1 MVIAMID
8 TENDC
13 SFAVKIANDAAKD
26 KAEEYMQ
33 EGLRAWFCATDPESY
48 DKDYFTKEE
57 VEGFY
62 WCGYAEPTSELLDK
76 NGIEHEVID
85 IERDENGKVTNADV
99 VFCY

>member
-13 SFAVKIANDAAKD
+13 SFAIKIANDAAKE
-26 KAEEYMQ
+26 KVKEYMK
-33 EGLRAWFCATDPESY
+33 EGLGAWFCATDPESY
-48 DKDYFTKEE
+48 NKDHFTKEE

-62 WCGYAEPTSELLDK
+62 WCGYAAPTCELLDK

-85 IERDENGKVTNADV
+85 IEKDEDGNAKNADE
-99 VFCY
+99 VFYY